1 MELHIKH
8 YKELTTDELHDIYR
22 YRVSVFVVEQNC
34 PYQEVDGNDRVSWHL
49 WLEDNGE
56 MVAYLRV
63 LPAGTTFDD
72 VSIGRMICTRRRQGL
87 ATRLLK
93 EGIRLAVE
101 KFCAERITI
110 EAQVYARGLYEK
122 VGFAQTSGEF
132 LEDGIPHIKMT
143 LETDIGRSAQPLP
156 EP

>member
-1 MELHIKH
+1 MELNVKQ
-8 YKELTTDELHDIYR
+8 YKELTLDELHDIYR

-34 PYQEVDGNDRVSWHL
+34 PYQEIDGNDKVSWHL
-49 WLEDNGE
+49 WLEDKGE

-63 LPAGTTFDD
+63 LPAGTTFED

-87 ATRLLK
+87 ATQLLR
-93 EGIRLAVE
+93 EGIKLAVE
-101 KFCAERITI
+101 KFHAERITI

-122 VGFAQTSGEF
+122 VGFVQTSDEF

-143 LETDIGRSAQPLP
+143 LEII
-156 EP
+156 

>member
-1 MELHIKH
+1 MELNVKQ
-8 YKELTTDELHDIYR
+8 YKELTLDELHDIYR

-34 PYQEVDGNDRVSWHL
+34 PYQEVDGNDKVSWHL
-49 WLEDNGE
+49 WLEDKGE

-63 LPAGTTFDD
+63 LPAGTTFED

-87 ATRLLK
+87 ATQLLR
-93 EGIRLAVE
+93 EGIKLAVE
-101 KFCAERITI
+101 KFHAERITI

-122 VGFAQTSGEF
+122 VGFVQTSDEF

-143 LETDIGRSAQPLP
+143 LEII
-156 EP
+156 